1 MNDIIVTDVSGAPG
15 SASLLI
21 GYKGRAFMYDS
32 GFGFCAQK
40 MADSVESKLHGS
52 KPEAIL
58 LSHSHYD
65 HVMGAAALADRWGGV
80 PIVAGEYAA
89 FVFTRPTAK
98 KKMLEMDIN
107 AATEFGYELF
117 LTDMTDRLHADVIV
131 KDGEVF
137 DICGMTLRAISFPG
151 HTNCS
156 MGFFH
161 EETRTLFSSETLGVC
176 TGGKGMPILLTS
188 FIDGERS
195 LERAMA
201 LGAENII
208 HPHFG
213 MMCGKDRCDKYFHD
227 TAEEFSWVK
236 ETVLTAHRNGKEV
249 SEIIDI
255 LRGRYHSGSI
265 KNIYPEKAFDLNT
278 GYMVPKIIEE
288 FA

>member
-1 MNDIIVTDVSGAPG
+1 MNDIIVTDVSGASG

-32 GFGFCAQK
+32 GFGFCAEK
-40 MADSVESKLHGS
+40 MADSVESILQGS

-65 HVMGAAALADRWGGV
+65 HVMGAAALADRWDGV
-80 PIVAGEYAA
+80 PIIAGEYAA

-107 AATEFGYELF
+107 AATEFGYEPF
-117 LTDMTDRLHADVIV
+117 LTDMTDRLHADVVV

-137 DICGMTLRAISFPG
+137 DICGMKLRAISFPG

-195 LERAMA
+195 LERAMD
-201 LGAENII
+201 LGVENII
-208 HPHFG
+208 HPHYG
-213 MMCGKDRCDKYFHD
+213 MMSGKDRCREYFLK
-227 TAEEFSWVK
+227 TAEEFLWVK
-236 ETVLTAHRNGKEV
+236 ETVLSAHRNGKEV
-249 SEIIDI
+249 PEIIDI

-265 KNIYPEKAFDLNT
+265 KNIYPKKAFDLNT